1 MFATT
6 QAYPAAT
13 KSLSPCY
20 QLHMRLAPSG
30 HLYNGVALATLVLTL
45 LAVLAIVTALGVSW
59 QSALLVIVYAGM
71 ALGHWIYFRRWQYRQ
86 RGILDVRSDTWCWQ
100 SNATTP
106 ASHDWRIVD
115 DVVVWSWLIILPL
128 GNIATGQRKRLVIL
142 RDSTTTENQRKL
154 CVYLKTR
161 YWKSSSRHQ

>member
-6 QAYPAAT
+6 QAYHAAA
-13 KSLSPCY
+13 KPLSLRY
-20 QLHMRLAPSG
+20 QLYMRLAPSR
-30 HLYNGVALATLVLTL
+30 HLYNGVVLATLLLTSL
-45 LAVLAIVTALGVSW
+45 SVLAIVSALGVSW
-59 QSALLVIVYAGM
+59 QSLLLVIVYAGM

-86 RGILDVRSDTWCWQ
+86 RGVLDMRSDTWCWQ
-100 SNATTP
+100 ANAAVP

-142 RDSTTTENQRKL
+142 PDSTTTENQRKL
-154 CVYLKTR
+154 RVYLKTR
-161 YWKSSSRHQ
+161 YWKSSTRHQ